1 MKALTPGNGLMT
13 LRKEMDRLFDRLW
26 DRDWLEL
33 PQLTEG
39 WFPPLDL
46 IETDQNVVLTMDVPG
61 MDVKDIHV
69 TVRENLLIIRGEKKT
84 EFEKKDFEKK
94 TEKQYRMER
103 TFGSFTRHIP
113 LPIAVDATKVN
124 ASVHNGVLKVT
135 LPKTAAA
142 KGTEIPVLVG

>member
-1 MKALTPGNGLMT
+1 MKALTPGNGLLT

-33 PQLTEG
+33 PQLSEG
-39 WFPPLDL
+39 WLPPLDVV
-46 IETDQNVVLTMDVPG
+46 ETDQYLLVTVDVPG

-69 TVRENLLIIRGEKKT
+69 VVRENLLIIRGEKKT
-84 EFEKKDFEKK
+84 ELEKKFDKPYNEKP
-94 TEKQYRMER
+94 YRVER
-103 TFGSFTRHIP
+103 TFGSFTRHVA

-124 ASVHNGVLKVT
+124 ANVHNGVLTVT

-142 KGTEIPVLVG
+142 KETEIPVLAG

>member
-33 PQLTEG
+33 PQLGEG
-39 WFPPLDL
+39 FLPPLDL
-46 IETDQNVVLTMDVPG
+46 VETDQNIMVTVDVPG

-69 TVRENLLIIRGEKKT
+69 TVRENLLMIRGEKKIET
-84 EFEKKDFEKK
+84 EKKS
-94 TEKQYRMER
+94 EKQYRMER
-103 TFGSFTRHIP
+103 TFGSFTRHVA
-113 LPIAVDATKVN
+113 LPVPVDATKVN

-142 KGTEIPVLVG
+142 KGTEVPVLAG

>member
-1 MKALTPGNGLMT
+1 MKALTPGNGLIT
-13 LRKEMDRLFDRLW
+13 LRKEMDRLFDRIW

-33 PQLTEG
+33 PQLSEG
-39 WFPPLDL
+39 VFPPLDL
-46 IETDQNVVLTMDVPG
+46 VETDQSIMVTVDVPG

-84 EFEKKDFEKK
+84 ELEKKN
-94 TEKQYRMER
+94 EKQYRMER

-142 KGTEIPVLVG
+142 KGTEVPVLAS

>member
-13 LRKEMDRLFDRLW
+13 LRTEMDRLFDRLW
-26 DRDWLEL
+26 DRDWFQL
-33 PQLTEG
+33 PQLAEG
-39 WFPPLDL
+39 WVPPLDL
-46 IETDQNVVLTMDVPG
+46 IENDQYVMVMLDVPG

-84 EFEKKDFEKK
+84 ELEKKNEK
-94 TEKQYRMER
+94 TYRLER

-113 LPIAVDATKVN
+113 LPVAVDASRVN

-142 KGTEIPVLVG
+142 KGTEVPVLAG